1 MKTLA
6 LKKIPASARI
16 RRLAAFAVLAAASIV
31 LGKLLQIPIGNTIR
45 ISLENLPIIF
55 AGIVFGPAAG
65 VAVGV
70 VADIVGCLIVGYA
83 INPIITMGAVVV
95 GLTAGIAALPKK
107 SGEPSMSYPRILLA
121 VACAHIIG
129 SMITKSIGLH
139 IAFNTP
145 WTYLL
150 STRIPIYFIN
160 IAVESALI
168 FFILKSKAVSNALK
182 PFIK

>member
-1 MKTLA
+1 MKTQV
-6 LKKIPASARI
+6 LKKHPATARI
-16 RRLAAFAVLAAASIV
+16 RRLVVLAILAAASMI
-31 LGKLLQIPIGNTIR
+31 LGKFLQVRIGDTIR

-55 AGIVFGPAAG
+55 AGIVFGPIAG
-65 VAVGV
+65 IAVGA
-70 VADIVGCLIVGYA
+70 VADIIGCFAAGYA
-83 INPIITMGAVVV
+83 INPIITVGAMVV
-95 GLTAGIAALPKK
+95 GFTAGVAALPR
-107 SGEPSMSYPRILLA
+107 SNGLARSYPKILLS
-121 VACAHIIG
+121 VASAHIIG

-168 FFILKSKAVSNALK
+168 FFLLKSRAINTALK
-182 PFIK
+182 PFVK